1 MFAHIERWRSSCLT
15 QKEYCRKARINH
27 SGFYYWLKWVK
38 EQFHCEPPQACFI
51 LVSVQVPEETMA
63 DRIIV
68 TGPNGMEIL
77 FPCTLQSIVLI
88 RQLVIQVKKNWRSG
102 KSMLYLHSM
111 HCTHGCCIHT
121 KQHCDRLHR
130 SAAR

>member
-1 MFAHIERWRSSCLT
+1 MVTHIERWRSSCLT

-27 SGFYYWLKWVK
+27 SGFYYWLNRFK

-51 LVSVQVPEETMA
+51 PVSAQVPEETMA
-63 DRIIV
+63 DRNIV

-88 RQLVIQVKKNWRSG
+88 RQLVIQVKINSRSG
-102 KSMLYLHSM
+102 KSMRFPHSM
-111 HCTHGCCIHT
+111 HCIRGCCIHT
-121 KQHCDRLHR
+121 KEDCARLHR